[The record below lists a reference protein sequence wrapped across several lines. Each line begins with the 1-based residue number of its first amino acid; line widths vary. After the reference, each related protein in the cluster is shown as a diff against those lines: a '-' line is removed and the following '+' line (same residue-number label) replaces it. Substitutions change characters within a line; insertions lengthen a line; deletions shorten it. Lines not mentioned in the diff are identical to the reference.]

1 MKRYIINEIQS
12 DGYERF
18 AIIEEIGQSIKIN
31 VHFFEYDEY
40 LENGEQSRKKK
51 KGDVLEGN
59 LSIELVTFSQRVEE
73 ELYYNQNIQSSP
85 HINAII
91 EVTEIIDEYSLYA
104 FSSILND
111 NIVIEFESAIDY
123 KVGEHVFVTVSLELR
138 EIED

>member
-18 AIIEEIGQSIKIN
+18 AIIEKIGQNIKIN

-123 KVGEHVFVTVSLELR
+123 KVGEHVFVTGSLELG